1 MAPRKAPTTPIYHA
15 ASMRVASPFL
25 VVDVVV
31 VSVEMT
37 REVKLEVGVV
47 MVPVSVEVVV
57 PVILPLM
64 PVLVLA
70 KVAVVLVPLLGGRVL
85 APTLEVGTLEEVG
98 LALRGKLGLRAYTVF
113 TSDTPTKAM

>member
-70 KVAVVLVPLLGGRVL
+70 KAVVLVPLLGGRVL